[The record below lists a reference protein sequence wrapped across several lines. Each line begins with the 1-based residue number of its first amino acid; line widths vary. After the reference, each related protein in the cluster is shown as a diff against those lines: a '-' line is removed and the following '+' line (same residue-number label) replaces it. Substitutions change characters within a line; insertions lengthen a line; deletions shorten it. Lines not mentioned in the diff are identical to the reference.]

1 MTGLIS
7 DDRKVG
13 REVGKDDVESCRV
26 MVAWEETVDV
36 GVDVSVDVDN
46 TLDNFFLP
54 TPLSI
59 GLLMP
64 QLSFFPPII
73 LRA

>member
-7 DDRKVG
+7 EDDMKVG
-13 REVGKDDVESCRV
+13 KEVGKDDVESWRV
-26 MVAWEETVDV
+26 MVAWEATVDV
-36 GVDVSVDVDN
+36 GVDVDI
-46 TLDNFFLP
+46 TADNFFLP
-54 TPLSI
+54 KSI

-64 QLSFFPPII
+64 QLSFFSPVI